1 MKFSFKKYLIKLFIL
16 DIFINLFVILFFII
30 PSSSNISFI
39 SLLILSLTYINIIF
53 IKRIYEI
60 KIFLKNQP
68 STKIKKLEKDLS
80 NNYLIYDSWYLTDE
94 YMFSL
99 ENLEKVDYKDILVIE
114 GGLSLI
120 SGMNNLGYKQT
131 IYLKNG
137 KKYKLKSHITSSTSD
152 IFTDFLKKKN
162 SNIYFGIIEDYMKK
176 NRDDKNL

>member
-1 MKFSFKKYLIKLFIL
+1 MKFSFKKYLIELFIL
-16 DIFINLFVILFFII
+16 AIFINLFVIIFFII
-30 PSSSNISFI
+30 HSFNYI
-39 SLLILSLTYINIIF
+39 LFILFLILSLTYINITF

-60 KIFLKNQP
+60 KKFLKNQP
-68 STKIKKLEKDLS
+68 SVKIKKIERDLS
-80 NNYLIYDSWYLTDE
+80 NNYLIYDSWYLTDD

-114 GGLSLI
+114 GGIALI

-137 KKYKLKSHITSSTSD
+137 KKYKLRSPITSSNSD

-162 SNIYFGIIEDYMKK
+162 TSIYFGIIEDYMKK